1 MSITKF
7 RQRLIAALLVAL
19 AACVPLEPY
28 HAKED
33 KVASPDGTTPPPA
46 PLNQANDCY
55 QKEKKTC
62 SLFVEYDDFGHLF
75 SRAQLDEVIAT
86 AEYVSQNKGI
96 VIVYVHGWHHNARDD
111 DADLKSFHKAIAN
124 VGKLDSDSYKDDRK
138 IMGIYVGWRGES
150 VSLKPFNL
158 LTFWD
163 RKNTAHAIGDGAV
176 FELFRKLANNREKY
190 PRSRLVVVGHSF
202 GGAVTYSS
210 VAHSIMDQ
218 IINDPYTAPANHGST
233 QDRPTRWDMVVL
245 VNPAFEAMQA
255 RPHFEL
261 ARSRDYA
268 PGQLPHL
275 IIVTSEE
282 DWATRTAFPAGRY
295 LSTVFKK
302 YADSVSPGMNTT
314 AIGHY
319 IPYVTHQLTVNGQCG
334 VGTSISSA
342 DKLGNVIDAPS
353 YCFGDKRALQ
363 FDDDT
368 KQMGKPVLLTRCDA
382 AGDCAEAADGHYILR
397 GAVSEGKTP
406 LKMPIMNIRTT
417 GSIMNGHNDIWN
429 PTMQG
434 FLVQFLLITVSTS
447 EQAHA
452 MP

>member
-1 MSITKF
+1 MM
-7 RQRLIAALLVAL
+7 AL

-33 KVASPDGTTPPPA
+33 KAANADGTTPSPQPP
-46 PLNQANDCY
+46 NQANDCY
-55 QKEKKTC
+55 KADKKTC

-75 SRAQLDEVIAT
+75 SRAQLDEVTAT
-86 AEYVSQNKGI
+86 AENVSRNKGI
-96 VIVYVHGWHHNARDD
+96 VIVYVHGWHHNARDGD
-111 DADLKSFHKAIAN
+111 TDVESFHKAIEGI
-124 VGKLDSDSYKDDRK
+124 GKLDSDSYKDDRK

-150 VSLKPFNL
+150 ISVKPFNL

-163 RKNTAHAIGDGAV
+163 RKNTAHAVGDGAV

-190 PRSRLVVVGHSF
+190 PESRLVVVGHSF
-202 GGAVTYSS
+202 GAAVTYSS

-218 IINDPYTAPANHGST
+218 IIDDPYSEPANNGST
-233 QDRPTRWDMVVL
+233 QDQPTRWDMVVL
-245 VNPAFEAMQA
+245 VNPAFEAMQI

-261 ARSRDYA
+261 ARSRDY
-268 PGQLPHL
+268 GRSQLPHL

-282 DWATRTAFPAGRY
+282 DWATKTAFPAGRH
-295 LSTVFKK
+295 LSTTFKK

-319 IPYVTHQLTVNGQCG
+319 IPYVTHQLTVNDKCG
-334 VGTSISSA
+334 IGTKNISSV
-342 DKLGNVIDAPS
+342 DKLGHVIDAKS

-363 FDDDT
+363 FDDGT
-368 KQMGKPVLLTRCDA
+368 KQTGKPVLLTRCDA
-382 AGDCAEAADGHYILR
+382 AGDCAEVADDHYILR
-397 GAVSEGKTP
+397 GPAGEGKTP

-434 FLVQFLLITVSTS
+434 FLVQFLLLTVSKPIGMP
-447 EQAHA
+447 A
-452 MP
+452 MRQ